1 MFYRTKRLLEVLAG
15 ERPRVDGRSPGYSA
29 RLYEPGGS
37 AYGFTVCDVF
47 GGYYGIGGEEEIG
60 AVEEL
65 ACVFSVVV
73 SPTSFLCFDGLG
85 CLLMILI

>member
-1 MFYRTKRLLEVLAG
+1 M
-15 ERPRVDGRSPGYSA
+15 
-29 RLYEPGGS
+29 
-37 AYGFTVCDVF
+37 CDVF